1 MIMTNLRD
9 KRFNLFLLTSL
20 SMLAIYYTLPFLL
33 KLNYWGIRDWDLF
46 TTVTAVPVGAIVD
59 YGQFPFWNPYLMGG
73 NILFHHPEVAIFSPF
88 ILLHLLLGPV
98 VGLKIQVL
106 ICYFL
111 GLRGSYRLGRTL
123 GMSPVAGF
131 LMAIGY
137 FGSIHFALHIA
148 EGHMPF
154 THFCFLPWFVHFVLQ
169 SMQVRRKIIWAGVM
183 LALMILGN
191 GGAVPLLYTALF
203 SLLLFALR
211 SLSEKKIS
219 YLTHLALAALIG
231 IGLSAVKFIP
241 MVIYLAQN
249 RWPGFPNE
257 SIPLSALGTIF
268 FGLEHSLLVKNF
280 PEQFWAWHEY
290 AAYISPLMVVLAVFG
305 LAAQF
310 GKRYIWLVLM
320 AFFLALGLGNFGAF
334 SPWAILSS
342 LPGFSS
348 ARATGRSFQFVILSA
363 AVLGGFGFDW
373 LRQGWLMARKKWRYV
388 LYAVAIVIAGT
399 NLVFAWPVMSESFK
413 HPPQFVRRSPDFA
426 QGIDSPDKPYKNFLA
441 NRGSVEAPHLSA
453 YHRRPALLDPFNK
466 VAPEYVISGRL
477 KVNWREYTPN
487 IITYNITGLQA
498 GEMQLGMGYDVG
510 WRAVDGRKLRD
521 QQGLIVVPFDE
532 GPQTIELRYRTPYF
546 YLALAIWIVCIAAAV
561 WLYRRWSNDPAGE
574 ISPVI
579 QDIV

>member
-1 MIMTNLRD
+1 MTIIRD
-9 KRFNLFLLTSL
+9 KRFGLFVPVVLFLL
-20 SMLAIYYTLPFLL
+20 AVYYVLPFLL

-46 TTVTAVPVGAIVD
+46 TTVTAVPVSAIVD

-88 ILLHLLLGPV
+88 LLLHLVLGPV

-111 GLRGSYRLGRTL
+111 GLWGSYRLGRTL
-123 GMSPVAGF
+123 GMSTLAGL
-131 LMAIGY
+131 LMAVGY
-137 FGSIHFALHIA
+137 FGSIHFALHFA
-148 EGHMPF
+148 EGHIPF

-169 SMQVRRKIIWAGVM
+169 SVHVRRNIVWAGVM

-191 GGAVPLLYTALF
+191 GAAVPLLYTGMFSFLLCAL
-203 SLLLFALR
+203 L
-211 SLSEKKIS
+211 SLSEKKTA
-219 YLTHLALAALIG
+219 YLINFVLAAMIG

-249 RWPGFPNE
+249 QWTGRPDE
-257 SIPLSALGTIF
+257 SIPLSALGAIF
-268 FGLEHSLLVKNF
+268 FGLKHSLLVKNF

-290 AAYISPLMVVLAVFG
+290 GAYISPLMIVLAGFG
-305 LAAQF
+305 LVARFA
-310 GKRYIWLVLM
+310 KRYIWLVLL
-320 AFFLALGLGNFGAF
+320 AFFLALGLGNFGAY

-348 ARATGRSFQFVILSA
+348 ARATGRSFQFVILAA

-373 LRQGWLMARKKWRYV
+373 LRQGWLMARKKWRFA

-399 NLVFAWPVMSESFK
+399 NMVLAWPVMSEVFK
-413 HPPQFVRRSPDFA
+413 YPPQFVRRSLEFS
-426 QGIDSPDKPYKNFLA
+426 QGIESPDNPYKNFLA
-441 NRGSVEAPHLSA
+441 NRGSIKAPHLST
-453 YHRRPALLDPFNK
+453 YHRRPALFDPFNQ

-487 IITYNITGLQA
+487 VITYNVTGIQA
-498 GEMQLGMGYDVG
+498 GEMQLGMGYDIG
-510 WRAVDGRKLRD
+510 WRAADGRKLRD

-546 YLALAIWIVCIAAAV
+546 YFALAIWIIFVVAVV
-561 WLYRRWSNDPAGE
+561 WLYRRMPGAPVEDVSPAT
-574 ISPVI
+574 
-579 QDIV
+579 QDIA